1 MKRCYKIALCC
12 LFVLLGAV
20 ACTDDPVQEALSDDG
35 RLVTGFWIA
44 SPLPVHAGQ
53 TLTMLGTGFAEGD
66 VVRFE
71 SGTGSFESPLA
82 QVSES
87 FACTTVPAG
96 MASGG
101 YDLTLVR
108 GAASQR
114 LARVNLRITLDPT
127 RIPDREG
134 ATIKGVVY
142 CGLEPVAGV
151 RVSDGFETAVTD
163 ADGYYWLA
171 SDKRQGYV
179 FVSLPSGYEAE
190 STDTTAPAFWAP
202 LAEAADVCE
211 QHDFELRRVDQSRH
225 VMIVAADLHLAN
237 RPTATGDLRQFAEGF
252 IAETT
257 AFASAQSVP
266 TYLMVLGD
274 MTWDEFWYSNLY
286 SLSNYRTTMQGY
298 PVPIYHTMGN
308 HDNDPYFAGD
318 FAAEAA
324 YRKALGPTYYSFDV
338 GEVHYVMLDN
348 TVYINTGGTEGSMGK
363 RNYHSYVT
371 DQQLAWLRDDLAA
384 LRDKSQPV
392 VVGMHCPAMN
402 NYNAAFENRE
412 SFNPAGKT
420 QELFDC
426 FEGFSDVHCLT
437 GHTHYNAN
445 MERGAIFEHN
455 VAAVCET
462 WWWAGKL
469 SGVGVCKDGSPAG
482 YAVYEADGRK
492 LNWYYKGVGQDRD
505 KQFRTYDMNKVRE
518 FYTPAVIEI
527 LSQWP
532 RRADDGAGDD
542 YFDVADNTVFINV
555 WNWDSQWTL
564 RVTENGRE
572 LPVERVWH
580 RDPLHTICLDYA
592 RILNGLDPVNDWESL
607 RHSHMFRVVAS
618 SPRTSLHVEAT
629 DRFGR
634 RYEETMRRPKEFTA
648 DMN

>member
-1 MKRCYKIALCC
+1 
-12 LFVLLGAV
+12 
-20 ACTDDPVQEALSDDG
+20 
-35 RLVTGFWIA
+35 
-44 SPLPVHAGQ
+44 
-53 TLTMLGTGFAEGD
+53 
-66 VVRFE
+66 
-71 SGTGSFESPLA
+71 
-82 QVSES
+82 
-87 FACTTVPAG
+87 
-96 MASGG
+96 
-101 YDLTLVR
+101 
-108 GAASQR
+108 
-114 LARVNLRITLDPT
+114 
-127 RIPDREG
+127 
-134 ATIKGVVY
+134 
-142 CGLEPVAGV
+142 
-151 RVSDGFETAVTD
+151 
-163 ADGYYWLA
+163 
-171 SDKRQGYV
+171 
-179 FVSLPSGYEAE
+179 
-190 STDTTAPAFWAP
+190 
-202 LAEAADVCE
+202 
-211 QHDFELRRVDQSRH
+211 
-225 VMIVAADLHLAN
+225 
-237 RPTATGDLRQFAEGF
+237 
-252 IAETT
+252 
-257 AFASAQSVP
+257 
-266 TYLMVLGD
+266 MVLGD

-426 FEGFSDVHCLT
+426 FEGFSYVHFLT

-469 SGVGVCKDGSPAG
+469 SGVGVCKDGAPAG

>member
-87 FACTTVPAG
+87 FDCTTVPAG

-257 AFASAQSVP
+257 AFASAQSVS

-426 FEGFSDVHCLT
+426 FEGFSDVHFLT

-482 YAVYEADGRK
+482 YAVYEADGRE

-542 YFDVADNTVFINV
+542 YFDVADNTEG
-555 WNWDSQWTL
+555 SRQT
-564 RVTENGRE
+564 
-572 LPVERVWH
+572 H
-580 RDPLHTICLDYA
+580 H
-592 RILNGLDPVNDWESL
+592 
-607 RHSHMFRVVAS
+607 
-618 SPRTSLHVEAT
+618 
-629 DRFGR
+629 DRQSR
-634 RYEETMRRPKEFTA
+634 
-648 DMN
+648 